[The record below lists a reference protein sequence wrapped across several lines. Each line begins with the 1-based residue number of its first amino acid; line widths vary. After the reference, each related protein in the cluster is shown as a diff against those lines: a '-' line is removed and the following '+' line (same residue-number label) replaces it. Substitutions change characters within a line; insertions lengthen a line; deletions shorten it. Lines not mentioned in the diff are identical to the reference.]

1 MKLSV
6 DYTLCLSTGLC
17 TGLAPDVLELDES
30 GSLVLLDEQPDAD
43 IAEDV
48 RDAVRSCPVQ
58 ALILTEDAAP

>member
-6 DYTLCLSTGLC
+6 DHTLCQASGMC

-30 GSLVLLDEQPDAD
+30 GSLVLLDEHPGAE

-58 ALILTEDAAP
+58 ALTVVED